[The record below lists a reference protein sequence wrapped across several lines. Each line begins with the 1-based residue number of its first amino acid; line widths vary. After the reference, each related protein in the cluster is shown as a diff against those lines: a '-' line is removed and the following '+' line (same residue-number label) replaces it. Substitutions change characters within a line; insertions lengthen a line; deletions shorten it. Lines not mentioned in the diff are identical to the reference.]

1 MENKGY
7 FGLTKEQAPK
17 HIAIIMDGNG
27 RWAKKRHLPRV
38 MGHREG
44 MGTLKDIVR
53 ACSDEGVEVLTVYAF
68 STENWKRPLEEVDYL
83 MNLLVEYRAKE
94 IEELHQN
101 HVQIRL
107 SGEKEGL
114 PEKCQRAIDEAIEKT
129 KNNTGLIF
137 NLAMNYGGRA
147 EIVRAVKKIAARVEK
162 GEITPEDISEAMLS
176 DALYTAGL
184 PEPDL
189 MIRTAGDIRISNFL
203 LWQLAYAEM
212 ACVEVSWPEF
222 TPAKLREIVRGF
234 ALRERRYGGLTQEGG
249 KVC

>member
-1 MENKGY
+1 MEEKGY
-7 FGLTKEQAPK
+7 FGLKREQVPK

-44 MGTLKDIVR
+44 MGTLKEIVR
-53 ACSDEGVEVLTVYAF
+53 ACSDEGVQVLTVYAF

-83 MNLLVEYRAKE
+83 MNLLVEYMGKE
-94 IEELHQN
+94 IEELHRNQ
-101 HVQIRL
+101 VQIRL

-147 EIVRAVKKIAARVEK
+147 ELVRAMKSMAQEVQN
-162 GEITPEDISEAMLS
+162 GELAPEDISEQTVA
-176 DALYTAGL
+176 DRLYTKGL

-189 MIRTAGDIRISNFL
+189 LIRTAGDIRISNFL
-203 LWQLAYAEM
+203 LWQIAYAEM
-212 ACVEVSWPEF
+212 AFVDIAWPEF
-222 TPAKLREIVRGF
+222 TPEKLREIVRGY
-234 ALRERRYGGLTQEGG
+234 ALRERRYGGLLPEGG
-249 KVC
+249 SVC